1 MIRGSLRLEHKSS
14 CPAQGHKPESRAC
27 KCDPRVRARLAGQ
40 DYTLGSLE
48 KGWRVADLEDFERKL
63 VDMREAIADGRSPRP
78 RKVVTLGE
86 FALGWFQAL
95 HASAQL
101 GQISPL
107 TFNKYEG
114 DWRRHVGP
122 WFGKYPLGAID
133 AALINRYISAK
144 LEAGYSR
151 NAVMSQLTVLSGMLT
166 DAAAESPPLIV
177 ANPMRSPKRG
187 RHGNRRIGVQIEF
200 EHKAPKHLEVD
211 QAVALLELVAD
222 EYFDLVL
229 CPLVTGFRRME
240 IAGLEWDEIL
250 WGKELVDLTGQL
262 RTKKGGGLVKVKAK
276 YDSARAVPLYS
287 GFAHALGR
295 RRQAEGY
302 VFVTQ
307 EGGPFSETRIKDVL
321 DELYVEAGLKKPLEV
336 RREERA
342 ARKKKGWAGVSRE
355 HGLGWHALRHTYNS
369 VLAAGGVPRH
379 VREEL
384 LGHKRHDVTG
394 RYEHVLSGA
403 YAQVDQVL
411 EEAFG
416 DVVRRRLGTVAADVE
431 RVAVDANAGPALAP
445 VDRVPMDTDKNSPT
459 SEFRGF
465 RL

>member
-1 MIRGSLRLEHKSS
+1 MIRGSLRLEHKST
-14 CPAQGHKPESRAC
+14 CPAKGHKPDSRAC

-48 KGWRVADLEDFERKL
+48 KGWRAGDLEGFERKL
-63 VDMREAIADGRSPRP
+63 LDMREAIAEGRSPRP
-78 RKVVTLGE
+78 RKVVTLTE
-86 FALGWFQAL
+86 YARGWFQAL

-101 GQISPL
+101 EQISPL

-114 DWRRHVGP
+114 DWRLHVGP

-151 NAVMSQLTVLSGMLT
+151 NTVMSQLTVLSAMLT
-166 DAAAESPPLIV
+166 DAAAESPPLIA

-187 RHGNRRIGVQIEF
+187 RHGNRRVGVQIEF

-211 QAVALLELVAD
+211 QAIALLELTPDV
-222 EYFDLVL
+222 YFVL

-240 IAGLEWDEIL
+240 IAGLEWDELL
-250 WGKELVDLTGQL
+250 WGKSLVDLRGQL
-262 RTKKGGGLVKVKAK
+262 RSKKGGDLVKVKAK
-276 YDSARAVPLYS
+276 YNSARPVPLYS
-287 GFAHALGR
+287 GFAHVLGR
-295 RRQAEGY
+295 RRQAEGF
-302 VFVTQ
+302 VFVSQ

-321 DELYVEAGLKKPLEV
+321 DELYVELGLKKPIEV
-336 RREERA
+336 RREQRA
-342 ARKKKGWAGVSRE
+342 ARQKQGWAGVSRE

-384 LGHKRHDVTG
+384 LGHKRQRDVTS

-403 YAQVDQVL
+403 YEQVEQVL
-411 EEAFG
+411 DDAFG
-416 DVVRRRLGTVAADVE
+416 EVVRRRLGMPGPDVE
-431 RVAVDANAGPALAP
+431 APTVNGDAGPQAAP
-445 VDRVPMDTDKNSPT
+445 IARVPMGTDEHSPT
-459 SEFRGF
+459 TDFRGF